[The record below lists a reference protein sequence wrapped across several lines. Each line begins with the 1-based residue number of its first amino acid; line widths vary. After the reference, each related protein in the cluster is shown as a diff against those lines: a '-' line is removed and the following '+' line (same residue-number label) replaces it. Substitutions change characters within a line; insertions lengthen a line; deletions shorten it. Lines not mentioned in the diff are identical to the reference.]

1 MLHYLNYLHER
12 KTVLENIKPSC
23 RNILQQIDSFINN
36 VLLFGDTF
44 LNNSSNTFILN
55 TTINY
60 IRSTNRSIFTSIF
73 KF

>member
-1 MLHYLNYLHER
+1 MLHYLKYLHER
-12 KTVLENIKPSC
+12 KTVMENIKSSC
-23 RNILQQIDSFINN
+23 RNILQQIGSFINN

-44 LNNSSNTFILN
+44 PNNSSNTFILN

-60 IRSTNRSIFTSIF
+60 ITSTKRSIFTSIF